1 MDIAITG
8 PRGGEISKD
17 LQVQAYM
24 AVKDFAKYLGINR
37 LKTNIEVKLHHK
49 WLVEGDAEA
58 LCEAVD
64 ERTFIIDVGLYCNW
78 ISNLAHEMVHVKQ
91 FARGE
96 LDPNMTRWKSNRYV
110 GDIEYWDQPWEK
122 EARKLQHKMAELFTK
137 GQL

>member
-8 PRGGEISKD
+8 PRDGEISKD
-17 LQVQAYM
+17 LQLQAYM
-24 AVKDFAKYLGINR
+24 AVKDFAKYLCINR
-37 LKTNIEVKLHHK
+37 LKTSIHLKLHHK

-122 EARKLQHKMAELFTK
+122 EARKLQHTMAELFTK
-137 GQL
+137 GEL